1 MRPEEGTL
9 DWDDFTRAV
18 TPKTRLVAIGAAS
31 NALGTIND
39 VARAADLA
47 HAAGALAFVDAVHY
61 APHALVDV
69 AAMDCDFLACSA
81 YKFHG
86 PHIGVLYGRRAL
98 LEKLDVPKLDP
109 APDTAPDRIET
120 GTQNHEGIVG
130 AARAVEYLASLSGL
144 PNRRAALAA
153 TFDALHARGQQ
164 LFARLWDGLGAIPGV
179 TRYGP
184 PPSAPRTPT
193 ISFAADGHDPADV
206 AASLAD
212 RGVFV
217 SHGDFYATTV
227 IERLQ
232 RAPAGL
238 VRAGCACYTTADEI
252 DRLVDDVARVA
263 TND

>member
-1 MRPEEGTL
+1 
-9 DWDDFTRAV
+9 
-18 TPKTRLVAIGAAS
+18 
-31 NALGTIND
+31 
-39 VARAADLA
+39 VARAAGLA

-69 AAMDCDFLACSA
+69 AALDCDFLACSA
-81 YKFHG
+81 YKFYG

-98 LEKLDVPKLDP
+98 VEGLDVPKLDP
-109 APDTAPDRIET
+109 APNHAPDRLET

-144 PNRRAALAA
+144 SDRRAGLAA
-153 TFDALHARGQQ
+153 TFAALHARSQA
-164 LFARLWDGLGAIPGV
+164 LVTRLWEGLGAIAGV

-184 PPSAPRTPT
+184 PPAAPRTPT
-193 ISFAADGHDPADV
+193 ISFAVAGYDPGDV
-206 AASLAD
+206 AAALAD

-232 RAPAGL
+232 GAPAGL
-238 VRAGCACYTTADEI
+238 VRAGCACYTTAEEV
-252 DRLVDDVARVA
+252 DRLIDGVARLA
-263 TND
+263 AEG